1 MKVIAHDNKRLVV
14 YFPGECICG
23 LLEMVAYING
33 FKNRDEDTG
42 EVLYPFLQEL
52 ETALHYA
59 VKSAAVGRSDDGENS
74 LSVKALSYTA
84 GSLIVEFPA
93 KCFKDLYDVV
103 ADFNCFNNQ
112 TKIPG
117 LVIYPFMQDFEKVLR
132 ASEAAKKG
140 GGR

>member
-1 MKVIAHDNKRLVV
+1 MKIIKHDNKRLVV
-14 YFPGECICG
+14 DFPDECICDLFDVVG
-23 LLEMVAYING
+23 FINTH
-33 FKNRDEDTG
+33 KNRTKDTG

-52 ETALHYA
+52 ETVLYYA
-59 VKSAAVGRSDDGENS
+59 VKSAAVGRNDDGENS

-117 LVIYPFMQDFEKVLR
+117 LVIYPFMQEFEQALR
-132 ASEAAKKG
+132 ASKPEKKG
-140 GGR
+140 GKR

>member
-14 YFPGECICG
+14 DFPDECICD
-23 LLEMVAYING
+23 LFDVVAYING

-42 EVLYPFLQEL
+42 EVLYPFMQEL

-59 VKSAAVGRSDDGENS
+59 VKSAAIGRNDDSENTC
-74 LSVKALSYTA
+74 SVKVLSYTA

-103 ADFNCFNNQ
+103 ADFNCFNNHD
-112 TKIPG
+112 KIG
-117 LVIYPFMQDFEKVLR
+117 GTVVYPFMQEFENVLR
-132 ASEAAKKG
+132 VSNPAKKG
-140 GGR
+140 GER

>member
-14 YFPGECICG
+14 DFPGECICD
-23 LLEMVAYING
+23 LFDVVAYING

-52 ETALHYA
+52 ETALYYA
-59 VKSAAVGRSDDGENS
+59 VKSAAIGRSDDGGNA
-74 LSVKALSYTA
+74 LSVKVLSYTA

-103 ADFNCFNNQ
+103 ADFNCFNNRD
-112 TKIPG
+112 KIG
-117 LVIYPFMQDFEKVLR
+117 GTVVYPFMQEFENVLR
-132 ASEAAKKG
+132 VSNPAKKG
-140 GGR
+140 GER